1 MTARY
6 FYLGCLGK
14 LGDDYKTP
22 CKTPIHA
29 DCSAFSEEI
38 ELSQKAPKFSNGN
51 RVRITKYENIFSNFF

>member
-1 MTARY
+1 MYLTYNKGKSIVAQRSIRALKSKIYQKMTARY

-38 ELSQKAPKFSNGN
+38 
-51 RVRITKYENIFSNFF
+51 